1 MRKIFFPAV
10 LFVFCCSVSGAV
22 SLRETNIALSSALDC
37 TLSAAAAVTS
47 YPAISLQGVSFE
59 YDEDGIPW
67 KVVFTRSDISSY
79 SGALSFSGEG
89 KRSWYD
95 ALLGQNGT
103 YFSPLRKK
111 AIDYLSSS
119 AYCSGSLVLDG
130 TITLDVKE
138 AKNLELLY
146 YDSSWADLVLP
157 LSISLM
163 ISGSDV
169 DSSLILEG
177 DIEIIGGDDSKIT
190 VYSDNLSINGERISF
205 SPFEIAY

>member
-1 MRKIFFPAV
+1 M
-10 LFVFCCSVSGAV
+10 
-22 SLRETNIALSSALDC
+22 
-37 TLSAAAAVTS
+37 
-47 YPAISLQGVSFE
+47 
-59 YDEDGIPW
+59 
-67 KVVFTRSDISSY
+67 
-79 SGALSFSGEG
+79 
-89 KRSWYD
+89 
-95 ALLGQNGT
+95 
-103 YFSPLRKK
+103 
-111 AIDYLSSS
+111 
-119 AYCSGSLVLDG
+119 LDG
-130 TITLDVKE
+130 TITLDVEE

-163 ISGSDV
+163 ISGSEV

>member
-1 MRKIFFPAV
+1 M
-10 LFVFCCSVSGAV
+10 
-22 SLRETNIALSSALDC
+22 
-37 TLSAAAAVTS
+37 
-47 YPAISLQGVSFE
+47 
-59 YDEDGIPW
+59 
-67 KVVFTRSDISSY
+67 
-79 SGALSFSGEG
+79 
-89 KRSWYD
+89 
-95 ALLGQNGT
+95 
-103 YFSPLRKK
+103 
-111 AIDYLSSS
+111 
-119 AYCSGSLVLDG
+119 LDG

-163 ISGSDV
+163 ISGSEV